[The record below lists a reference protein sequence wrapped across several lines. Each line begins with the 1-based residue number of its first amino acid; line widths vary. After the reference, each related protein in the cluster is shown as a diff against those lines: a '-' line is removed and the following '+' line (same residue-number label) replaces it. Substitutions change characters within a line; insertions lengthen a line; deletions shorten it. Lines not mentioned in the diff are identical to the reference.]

1 MKNENNVSPVSWIM
15 EWAGTKRIYYV
26 ISIIMA
32 LFSVLF
38 KIAPYFIIGEITG
51 ILLQDEL
58 DRPEISVEKPS
69 DTSIRLKDV
78 VFGYHDKKIIH
89 GVNMDIK
96 SGTVNAIVGP
106 SGSGKSTIAKLI
118 ASLWDVDGG
127 SISIGGADIRK
138 M

>member
-78 VFGYHDKKIIH
+78 VFG
-89 GVNMDIK
+89 
-96 SGTVNAIVGP
+96 
-106 SGSGKSTIAKLI
+106 
-118 ASLWDVDGG
+118 
-127 SISIGGADIRK
+127 
-138 M
+138 